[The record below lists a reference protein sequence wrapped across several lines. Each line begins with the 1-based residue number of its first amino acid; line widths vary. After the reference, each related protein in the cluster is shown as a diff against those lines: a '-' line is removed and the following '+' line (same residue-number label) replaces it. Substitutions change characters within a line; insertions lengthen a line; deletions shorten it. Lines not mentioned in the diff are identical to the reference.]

1 MLVSRYLTV
10 ATPVVTRE
18 WSRWKVADNLT
29 TEGHFQVAAALAADS
44 PWAQPGTGCALG
56 QSGATHGPVPPPHAD
71 GQWEPVGGLTLH
83 FRERRGSV
91 SAELRGGWRRR
102 CEAVTMSLQADFDRA
117 AEDVRRLKTKPDDEE
132 LKELYG
138 LYKQS
143 IIGDIDIEC
152 PAMLDL
158 RGKAKW
164 EAWNLQ
170 KGLSKEDAM
179 SAYISKAKELI
190 EKYGI

>member
-1 MLVSRYLTV
+1 M
-10 ATPVVTRE
+10 A
-18 WSRWKVADNLT
+18 
-29 TEGHFQVAAALAADS
+29 
-44 PWAQPGTGCALG
+44 
-56 QSGATHGPVPPPHAD
+56 
-71 GQWEPVGGLTLH
+71 
-83 FRERRGSV
+83 
-91 SAELRGGWRRR
+91 
-102 CEAVTMSLQADFDRA
+102 LQADFDKA
-117 AEDVRRLKTKPDDEE
+117 AEDVRKLRTRPDDDE

-143 IIGDIDIEC
+143 VIGDIDIKC
-152 PAMLDL
+152 PVMLDL
-158 RGKAKW
+158 KGKIKW

>member
-1 MLVSRYLTV
+1 M
-10 ATPVVTRE
+10 
-18 WSRWKVADNLT
+18 ADNLT

-83 FRERRGSV
+83 F
-91 SAELRGGWRRR
+91 AELRGGWRRR

>member
-1 MLVSRYLTV
+1 MGAGR
-10 ATPVVTRE
+10 
-18 WSRWKVADNLT
+18 
-29 TEGHFQVAAALAADS
+29 
-44 PWAQPGTGCALG
+44 ALG
-56 QSGATHGPVPPPHAD
+56 R
-71 GQWEPVGGLTLH
+71 GQWEPVGGGALPSKK
-83 FRERRGSV
+83 RRVLGV
-91 SAELRGGWRRR
+91 WGTQRWSA
-102 CEAVTMSLQADFDRA
+102 AVIGFTTMSLQAEFDRV
-117 AEDVRRLKTKPDDEE
+117 AEDVRKLKRRPDDAE

-143 IIGDIDIEC
+143 VIGDIDIEC

-158 RGKAKW
+158 KGKAKW

-179 SAYISKAKELI
+179 SAYVSKARELI

>member
-1 MLVSRYLTV
+1 MAPRILLLL
-10 ATPVVTRE
+10 RE
-18 WSRWKVADNLT
+18 CPLSAVEAGWSL
-29 TEGHFQVAAALAADS
+29 QL
-44 PWAQPGTGCALG
+44 
-56 QSGATHGPVPPPHAD
+56 
-71 GQWEPVGGLTLH
+71 
-83 FRERRGSV
+83 
-91 SAELRGGWRRR
+91 
-102 CEAVTMSLQADFDRA
+102 TMSRAPMATLENPGDWADFDRA
-117 AEDVRRLKTKPDDEE
+117 AEDVRKLKTKPDDEE

-143 IIGDIDIEC
+143 VIGDIDIEC

-170 KGLSKEDAM
+170 KGWLSKEDAM

>member
-1 MLVSRYLTV
+1 MPRGQLLAESW
-10 ATPVVTRE
+10 AGSPGQP
-18 WSRWKVADNLT
+18 
-29 TEGHFQVAAALAADS
+29 EG
-44 PWAQPGTGCALG
+44 LG
-56 QSGATHGPVPPPHAD
+56 
-71 GQWEPVGGLTLH
+71 
-83 FRERRGSV
+83 
-91 SAELRGGWRRR
+91 EL
-102 CEAVTMSLQADFDRA
+102 ADFDKVSG
-117 AEDVRRLKTKPDDEE
+117 DVRKLRTRPDDEE
-132 LKELYG
+132 LKDLYG

-158 RGKAKW
+158 KGKAKW

>member
-1 MLVSRYLTV
+1 MLERGET
-10 ATPVVTRE
+10 
-18 WSRWKVADNLT
+18 
-29 TEGHFQVAAALAADS
+29 
-44 PWAQPGTGCALG
+44 
-56 QSGATHGPVPPPHAD
+56 SGK
-71 GQWEPVGGLTLH
+71 
-83 FRERRGSV
+83 
-91 SAELRGGWRRR
+91 AE
-102 CEAVTMSLQADFDRA
+102 FDRV
-117 AEDVRRLKTKPDDEE
+117 AEDVRKLKRRPDDAE

-143 IIGDIDIEC
+143 VIGDIDIEC

-158 RGKAKW
+158 KGKAKW

-179 SAYISKAKELI
+179 SAYVSKARELI

>member
-1 MLVSRYLTV
+1 M
-10 ATPVVTRE
+10 
-18 WSRWKVADNLT
+18 
-29 TEGHFQVAAALAADS
+29 G
-44 PWAQPGTGCALG
+44 AQRKESTK
-56 QSGATHGPVPPPHAD
+56 
-71 GQWEPVGGLTLH
+71 
-83 FRERRGSV
+83 
-91 SAELRGGWRRR
+91 
-102 CEAVTMSLQADFDRA
+102 CEATAAMSLQADFDRA
-117 AEDVRRLKTKPDDEE
+117 AEDVRKLKMRPDDDE

-152 PAMLDL
+152 PRMLDL
-158 RGKAKW
+158 KGKAKW

-179 SAYISKAKELI
+179 SAYISKAKDLI